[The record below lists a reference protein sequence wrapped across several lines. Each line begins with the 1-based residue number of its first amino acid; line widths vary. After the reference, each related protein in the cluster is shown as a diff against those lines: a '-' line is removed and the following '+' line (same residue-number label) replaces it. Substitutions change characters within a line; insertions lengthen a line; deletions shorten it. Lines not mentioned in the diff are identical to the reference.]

1 MRKLKKVQLSFH
13 NVAEHS
19 KMLYRLSFYSK
30 SGEALKRAGIWCYI
44 FDIDTLETL
53 AWFISRVKW
62 NPVSVICW
70 CKLCCISWTL
80 SQWLLTHLSLN
91 GCWCSSND
99 PGDWNRLRSQPSMVS
114 APGSRWQNWAWL
126 LWFFLTRPHWWSWSS
141 LKLLPKIALFFNQ
154 KKFNLSLLFYWNLIY
169 HILYNAF

>member
-1 MRKLKKVQLSFH
+1 
-13 NVAEHS
+13 
-19 KMLYRLSFYSK
+19 MLY
-30 SGEALKRAGIWCYI
+30 IWYM
-44 FDIDTLETL
+44 
-53 AWFISRVKW
+53 AWFIRRVKL

-70 CKLCCISWTL
+70 CKPCCISWAL

-99 PGDWNRLRSQPSMVS
+99 PGDWNRLRSRPSMVS

-126 LWFFLTRPHWWSWSS
+126 LWLFLTWPHWWSWSS
-141 LKLLPKIALFFNQ
+141 LKLLSKIALFFKQ

-169 HILYNAF
+169 CILYNAFKKKLVVTLGHLYLIESLSTLKGIPPSLLYFFFYLI